1 MKVDPPFPHAGP
13 ARLAVK
19 SKKSPTEVPLK
30 SIRKPSGACGG
41 FVVAWWWLARVSLR
55 GLKSQGNTPPLSRA
69 WPLATLLRKATF
81 GRATLAYARHNNRG
95 CRESYPQGTL
105 ACAFPIGRGVS
116 RRLQVRFSADTRGES
131 RRRSSTLAADF
142 VGALRAVH
150 MPKEKRGG
158 FLPSKLG
165 ENLPRFSCPRNPLS
179 VGLTLALS
187 CGRGLTR
194 PVSRQFAPTGRGGA
208 LPRIDGGAGR
218 GEVEAGTLKVP
229 RRTDQ

>member
-1 MKVDPPFPHAGP
+1 MARRGTIIARLAPFLSTSVPIPCRIRDETVARGCGRPSFVVGRGLSSLTVCGRCPRDARLISFTRDLVVGQKFFLCRVGRGAIPRPVKVDPPFPHAGP

-95 CRESYPQGTL
+95 CRESYPQ
-105 ACAFPIGRGVS
+105 
-116 RRLQVRFSADTRGES
+116 
-131 RRRSSTLAADF
+131 
-142 VGALRAVH
+142 
-150 MPKEKRGG
+150 
-158 FLPSKLG
+158 
-165 ENLPRFSCPRNPLS
+165 
-179 VGLTLALS
+179 
-187 CGRGLTR
+187 
-194 PVSRQFAPTGRGGA
+194 
-208 LPRIDGGAGR
+208 
-218 GEVEAGTLKVP
+218 
-229 RRTDQ
+229 